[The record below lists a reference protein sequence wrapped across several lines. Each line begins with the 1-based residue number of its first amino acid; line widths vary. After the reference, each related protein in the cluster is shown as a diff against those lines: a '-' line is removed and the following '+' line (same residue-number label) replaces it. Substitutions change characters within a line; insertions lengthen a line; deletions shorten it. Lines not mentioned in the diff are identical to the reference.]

1 HTYTLHIA
9 RQKLT
14 MQSLYLLSLLGCIS
28 ATHLSSS
35 WLDVFTT
42 ARKLAD
48 SNLLPVSELNP
59 PTNSHCPLIRPKLCL
74 SPSNITSVIY
84 LPYTTIICLPG
95 ETSLRTIEDQCPL
108 TRPKL
113 CPNPSNI
120 TSVIHLPYTTVICLP
135 GDNSPRTTEVQC
147 PLSRPKICP
156 SP

>member
-1 HTYTLHIA
+1 TANTYIYTTHSYTTTV
-9 RQKLT
+9 T
-14 MQSLYLLSLLGCIS
+14 MQSLYLLGLLGCIS

-42 ARKLAD
+42 TRKLAD

-59 PTNSHCPLIRPKLCL
+59 PTNSHCPLIRPKLCP

-108 TRPKL
+108 TR
-113 CPNPSNI
+113 
-120 TSVIHLPYTTVICLP
+120 
-135 GDNSPRTTEVQC
+135 
-147 PLSRPKICP
+147 
-156 SP
+156 